1 MRIGGLQKLTLLD
14 FPEHVAC
21 TVFTLGCNFRCPFC
35 HNSAL
40 VLEDKVRQAETIS
53 EEEFFKFLNKR
64 KGLLDGVAIT
74 GGEPLIQP
82 DIKGFIRKIR
92 DLGFLVKLDTN
103 GSFPKQLKEILD
115 EGLVDYVAMDI
126 KSSKEGYPLASGI
139 KNIDISAI
147 EESVNILMSSSIE
160 YEFRT
165 TVMKE
170 LHTEKE
176 FRSIAEWIKGCR
188 AYYLQSY
195 RHSETILSHMMD
207 DEFQSLYPK
216 EFTPYKNEELK
227 EICDLLISL
236 GVNASLRGIA

>member
-1 MRIGGLQKLTLLD
+1 MKIHGLSKTTLLD
-14 FPEHVAC
+14 YPSHLAC
-21 TVFTLGCNFRCPFC
+21 TVFTGHCNMRCPFC
-35 HNSAL
+35 QNGEL
-40 VLEDKVRQAETIS
+40 VLCPDSEPGIPEED
-53 EEEFFKFLNKR
+53 FFSFLDSR
-64 KGLLDGVAIT
+64 KGRLEGVAIT
-74 GGEPLIQP
+74 GGEPTVNADLV
-82 DIKGFIRKIR
+82 DFIKKIKER
-92 DLGFLVKLDTN
+92 DLLVKLDSN
-103 GSFPKQLKEILD
+103 GLRPNVLKYLIDNSLI
-115 EGLVDYVAMDI
+115 DYAAMDI